1 MRAAVYDTAGPR
13 CGELRVVDLPEP
25 QPAPG
30 EVRVRVAV
38 SGVNPTDWKRRRPGV
53 PDRPWALQVPGQD
66 GAGMIDAVGDGVDPA
81 RIGER
86 VWLHFAALDH
96 AGGSAAELV
105 CVPQRRAVALPD
117 GIGLDVGATLG
128 IPALTAHRCLFAD
141 GPLEGSTVLVTGGA
155 GAVGHIAV
163 QLARRA
169 GAKVV
174 ATVSSEAKAV
184 LASEAGADVVL
195 DRHAADHLD
204 ALREAAGVG
213 FDRVVDVD
221 VAANLPSYVDL
232 LREGSAVASYADMGE
247 ALTTRVQQLMTRN
260 VVLRFVLIYG
270 VALPALDAAVADVDA
285 LLRSG
290 GPVQLPIQR
299 FSLEDIATAHDV
311 VQAGPFGRVL
321 VDIP

>member
-1 MRAAVYDTAGPR
+1 
-13 CGELRVVDLPEP
+13 
-25 QPAPG
+25 
-30 EVRVRVAV
+30 V
-38 SGVNPTDWKRRRPGV
+38 S
-53 PDRPWALQVPGQD
+53 A
-66 GAGMIDAVGDGVDPA
+66 
-81 RIGER
+81 
-86 VWLHFAALDH
+86 
-96 AGGSAAELV
+96 
-105 CVPQRRAVALPD
+105 
-117 GIGLDVGATLG
+117 
-128 IPALTAHRCLFAD
+128 
-141 GPLEGSTVLVTGGA
+141 
-155 GAVGHIAV
+155 
-163 QLARRA
+163 
-169 GAKVV
+169 
-174 ATVSSEAKAV
+174 
-184 LASEAGADVVL
+184 AGADVVL

-299 FSLEDIATAHDV
+299 FSLDDIASAHDV